1 MMQGFWTACAELI
14 ARRHAWV
21 LITCAAVT
29 VALGLGI
36 SRLEFKTSQDVLID
50 PGSDVYK
57 ENLAYQE
64 QFGGEP
70 MLVLFE
76 SDDIRNLFSEHNMAE
91 LDELERQLDS
101 TGKYH
106 ATVSPVL
113 VARYFR
119 DSIPL
124 AAQLSG
130 AAIERESARAADAA
144 RAEAAADG
152 ATAAEQDEAAQQA
165 AEATAAA
172 INERNATDAVRL
184 SEAGEA
190 ELTNPAFVDFVLF
203 DEKGGIRK
211 ELQGVIMS
219 PQSALMIVR
228 LDGNLSLDDQSDA
241 AQQVVDLVNARDWQ
255 DMDVTPSGPAV
266 LLKEINDTMRGSVV
280 IMGALA
286 IAVMAIVLGFMF
298 RARWRLLSLG
308 VVAISTVWA
317 FGIIGYLGIPLTMV
331 TISALPV
338 LIGLG
343 VDFAIQVHSRY
354 EEEAER
360 AGSARVGL
368 RETLVNLGPPLTIA
382 VVAAASG
389 FMVLHI
395 SDVPMVQDFG
405 SMLAVGTVLI
415 LIACIAFLGSS
426 LYLRDRRRSEGFTP
440 KTTSSGR
447 RGTDRLVRA
456 LAAPGDGRIL
466 PGVII
471 GLVLIGTGFWV
482 DHNVT
487 VQTDVEK
494 WVPQDSP
501 VLRDL
506 YKIRDGAGS
515 SAELNLLVTA
525 DDVTNDEVLA
535 WMADFEARQID
546 SHPREV
552 VSSGSIAST
561 LRSIVRGRPIASD
574 ADAVLPSMPDS
585 ISKTF
590 VTDDRTRANLIFA
603 IGNISLKQ
611 RERLIDQ
618 MEADLNAPPGVTVTP
633 VGLAVIGIETV
644 NALSA
649 NRTTMIYL
657 ALAVKFIWFLAA
669 YRSLVRTL
677 LVLFPV
683 VIAVSAA
690 STLIYL
696 LGIEINP
703 LTALSGPLVIAI
715 SVEFSVLLM
724 GRYLEERRRGR
735 APREAIDEATA
746 RIGRAILASGLTM
759 VGGFGVLA
767 FSGFPLL
774 TGFGIVT
781 ALDVGIALLATLTL
795 LPSLLV
801 WADEQVRFV
810 AVHEQ
815 PSAVD

>member
-1 MMQGFWTACAELI
+1 MMRRFWIGCADLI
-14 ARRHAWV
+14 ARRYVWV
-21 LITCAAVT
+21 LVGCAAVT
-29 VALGLGI
+29 VVLGVGI

-50 PGSDVYK
+50 PGSEIYK
-57 ENLAYQE
+57 QNLAYQE

-70 MLVLFE
+70 MLVLFQ

-91 LDELERQLDS
+91 VDALDAELSR

-106 ATVSPVL
+106 ASVSPL
-113 VARYFR
+113 LIARYFR

-130 AAIERESARAADAA
+130 AAIERERERAADEA
-144 RAEAAADG
+144 RSAAAAAG
-152 ATAAEQDEAAQQA
+152 ATPAEQDAAAQEAGDA
-165 AEATAAA
+165 AAAA
-172 INERNATDAVRL
+172 INDRNAADAVRL
-184 SEAGEA
+184 SQAGEA
-190 ELTNPAFVDFVLF
+190 ELTNPGFVDFVLF
-203 DEKGGIRK
+203 DDNGDIRP
-211 ELQGVIMS
+211 ELRGVIMN
-219 PQSALMIVR
+219 PQTALMIIR
-228 LDGNLSLDDQSDA
+228 LDGNLSLDEQSDA
-241 AQQVVDLVNARDWQ
+241 AQQVVDFVNARDWEN
-255 DMDVTPSGPAV
+255 MDVTPSGPAV
-266 LLKEINDTMRGSVV
+266 LLKEINDTMRGSVLV
-280 IMGALA
+280 MGALA
-286 IAVMAIVLGFMF
+286 IAAMTIVLGFMF

-317 FGIIGYLGIPLTMV
+317 FGLIGYLGIPLTMV
-331 TISALPV
+331 TIAALPV

-360 AGSARVGL
+360 AGNALDGL
-368 RETLVNLGPPLTIA
+368 RETLANLGPPLAIA
-382 VVAAASG
+382 VIAAASG

-426 LYLRDRRRSEGFTP
+426 LYLRDRGRTQGFTP
-440 KTTSSGR
+440 SAAPDAR
-447 RGTDRLVRA
+447 LNTDRFIRG

-471 GLVLIGTGFWV
+471 GLLFIGMGFWV
-482 DHNVT
+482 DHHVT

-506 YKIRDGAGS
+506 YKIRDSAGS

-525 DDVTNDEVLA
+525 DDVTSDEVLA
-535 WMADFEARQID
+535 WMADFEARQVD

-561 LRSIVRGRPIASD
+561 LGSIVRGRPIASD
-574 ADAVLPSMPDS
+574 ANAVVPSMPES
-585 ISKTF
+585 IAKTF
-590 VTDDRTRANLIFA
+590 ITRDRTRANVIFA
-603 IGNISLKQ
+603 IGNISLSQ
-611 RERLIDQ
+611 RERLIAQ
-618 MEADLNAPPGVTVTP
+618 MEDDLDAPPGVTVAP

-649 NRTTMIYL
+649 NRTTMIYA
-657 ALAVKFIWFLAA
+657 ALAVKFVWFLAA

-690 STLIYL
+690 STLIYIF
-696 LGIEINP
+696 GIEINP

-724 GRYLEERRRGR
+724 GRYLEERRRGLP
-735 APREAIDEATA
+735 PREAIDEATS

-759 VGGFGVLA
+759 AAGFGVLI

-781 ALDVGIALLATLTL
+781 ALDVGIALIATLTL

-801 WADEQVRFV
+801 WADEQAKLV
-810 AVHEQ
+810 AVGEQ
-815 PSAVD
+815 PTLG

>member
-1 MMQGFWTACAELI
+1 MI
-14 ARRHAWV
+14 
-21 LITCAAVT
+21 CAAAT
-29 VALGLGI
+29 VALGFGI
-36 SRLEFKTSQDVLID
+36 LRLEFKTSQDVLID
-50 PGSDVYK
+50 SGTDVYK

-91 LDELERQLDS
+91 LDTLERELS
-101 TGKYH
+101 RTGLYH
-106 ATVSPVL
+106 ATVSPLL

-119 DSIPL
+119 GSIPL

-130 AAIERESARAADAA
+130 GAIERESARLAEDA
-144 RAEAAADG
+144 RAEAAAAG
-152 ATAAEQDEAAQQA
+152 ATPAEQDEAAQQA

-184 SEAGEA
+184 SQAGEA

-203 DEKGGIRK
+203 EENGEIRR
-211 ELQGVIMS
+211 ELRGVIMN
-219 PQSALMIVR
+219 PQTALMIVR
-228 LDGNLSLDDQSDA
+228 LDGNLSIDEQSSA
-241 AQQVVDLVNARDWQ
+241 AGKVVDLVEERDWENLE
-255 DMDVTPSGPAV
+255 VTPSGPAV
-266 LLKEINDTMRGSVV
+266 LLKEINDTMRGSVLV
-280 IMGALA
+280 MGALA
-286 IAVMAIVLGFMF
+286 VGVMTVMLALIF

-308 VVAISTVWA
+308 VVAVSTVWA
-317 FGIIGYLGIPLTMV
+317 FGLIGYLGIPLTMV

-368 RETLVNLGPPLTIA
+368 REALANLGPPLLVAVIA
-382 VVAAASG
+382 ASSG

-415 LIACIAFLGSS
+415 LIACIAFLGSV
-426 LYLRDRRRSEGFTP
+426 LYLRDRHRSEGFAPTI
-440 KTTSSGR
+440 GER
-447 RGTDRLVRA
+447 RGGMDRFVRA
-456 LAAPGDGRIL
+456 IASPGDGRIL

-487 VQTDVEK
+487 VQTDPER

-506 YKIRDGAGS
+506 YKIRDAAGS
-515 SAELNLLVTA
+515 SAELNLLVEA
-525 DDVTNDEVLA
+525 DDVTSDEVLA

-552 VSSGSIAST
+552 VTSGSIAFT
-561 LRSIVRGRPIASD
+561 LGSVVRARPVAAD
-574 ADAVLPSMPDS
+574 ADAIVPSMPES
-585 ISKTF
+585 IKKTF
-590 VTDDRTRANLIFA
+590 ITEDRTRANLIFA
-603 IGNISLKQ
+603 IGPISLGQ
-611 RERLIDQ
+611 RERLIEQ
-618 MEADLNAPPGVTVTP
+618 MEDDLDAPPGVTVVP

-649 NRTTMIYL
+649 NRTVMIYA

-735 APREAIDEATA
+735 MPREAIEEATS
-746 RIGRAILASGLTM
+746 RIGRAIMASGLTM
-759 VGGFGVLA
+759 AGGFGVLA

-774 TGFGIVT
+774 EGFGIVT
-781 ALDVGIALLATLTL
+781 ALDVGIALLTTLLL

-801 WADEQVRFV
+801 WADEQVRIV
-810 AVHEQ
+810 APQ
-815 PSAVD
+815 PRPAD